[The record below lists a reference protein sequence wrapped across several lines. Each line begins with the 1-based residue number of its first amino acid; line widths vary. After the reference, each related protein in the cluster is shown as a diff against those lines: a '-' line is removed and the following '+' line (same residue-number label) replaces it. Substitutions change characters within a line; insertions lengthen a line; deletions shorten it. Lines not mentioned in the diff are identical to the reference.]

1 MLIGAPVPGT
11 KKVGDRCRRTGE
23 HKRSGEN
30 ANEGARW
37 EGHLLTSECA
47 PEGAEGMGVGSGRQR
62 SPTPLVLGHRGPDQL
77 RCPAAGR
84 ISTPPH
90 RAGGNRTTV
99 ASAPS
104 GTYPMSPGKREE
116 GVTGQGAPLRGAKY
130 LGRPAWRP
138 LSPGSPGAAA
148 GRGWPAW
155 GRKWVQEGQGQDSE
169 VRPLPTMHSPRP
181 FQGKGRAEGLPVT
194 GGCTL
199 QGSCFG
205 FGFRG
210 KTSSAGG
217 AKHSTVPPAISYQ

>member
-90 RAGGNRTTV
+90 RAGGNRTTGGQCPLGDLPHV
-99 ASAPS
+99 SRQEGGGGHGAGGPTERCQVPWEASMAPAVS
-104 GTYPMSPGKREE
+104 WKSRSCCRKRMACVGEKM
-116 GVTGQGAPLRGAKY
+116 GPRRPRAGLGGQTSSHYAL
-130 LGRPAWRP
+130 PATIP
-138 LSPGSPGAAA
+138 
-148 GRGWPAW
+148 
-155 GRKWVQEGQGQDSE
+155 GQGQGRGSASDGGLHTSRFMLR
-169 VRPLPTMHSPRP
+169 VWLS
-181 FQGKGRAEGLPVT
+181 GKDIVCW
-194 GGCTL
+194 GC
-199 QGSCFG
+199 
-205 FGFRG
+205 
-210 KTSSAGG
+210 
-217 AKHSTVPPAISYQ
+217 